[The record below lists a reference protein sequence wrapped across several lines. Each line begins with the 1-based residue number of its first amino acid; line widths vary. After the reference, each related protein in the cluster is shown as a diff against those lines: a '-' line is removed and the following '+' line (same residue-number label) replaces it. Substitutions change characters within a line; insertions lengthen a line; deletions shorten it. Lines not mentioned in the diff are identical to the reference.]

1 MRVAVVGGTGVVG
14 RTVIGALR
22 QAGHDAVVVA
32 RSHGVDVLTRA
43 GLDDAL
49 SGAEAVVDVANVA
62 TLRRSRA
69 EDFFVTATTN
79 LLEAEVRAGVRHHVV
94 LSIVGVERV
103 GTGYYAAKRAQ
114 EEAAL
119 AGPVPVSVLRSTQFH
134 EFAEQMLARTTA
146 GPVALV
152 PRMRIRPVAAAEVG
166 AALAE
171 LAVGPEVGRA
181 PELAGPDVHELP
193 DLVRRVAEVRG
204 SRVRVVPV
212 SVPGSAGRAMARGGL
227 LPDPGARVGSR
238 TFDDWLAAQRPPAT

>member
-1 MRVAVVGGTGVVG
+1 MRVVVVGGTGVVG
-14 RTVIGALR
+14 RTVVGALL

-32 RSHGVDVLTRA
+32 RSHGVDVLTRE

-49 SGAEAVVDVANVA
+49 SGAEAVVDVTNVA

-69 EDFFVTATTN
+69 ERFFVAATTN
-79 LLEAEVRAGVRHHVV
+79 LLAAEVRAGIRHHVV
-94 LSIVGVERV
+94 LSIVGVDRV

-114 EEAAL
+114 EETAL

-134 EFAEQMLARTTA
+134 EFAEQMLARTTM

-171 LAVGPEVGRA
+171 LAVGPAVGRA
-181 PELAGPDVHELP
+181 PELAGPDVHDLP
-193 DLVRRVAEVRG
+193 ELVRRVAEVHG
-204 SRVRVVPV
+204 SRVRVLPV
-212 SVPGSAGRAMARGGL
+212 SLPGSAGRAMARGGL
-227 LPDPGARVGSR
+227 LPDVGARLGSR
-238 TFDDWLAAQRPPAT
+238 TFDDWLAAQRPPGA

>member
-69 EDFFVTATTN
+69 ERFFVTATTN

-114 EEAAL
+114 EEAAM

-171 LAVGPEVGRA
+171 LAVGTAVGRA
-181 PELAGPDVHELP
+181 PALAGPDVHELP

-227 LPDPGARVGSR
+227 LPDPGARVGRR

>member
-1 MRVAVVGGTGVVG
+1 VRVVVVGGTGVVG
-14 RTVIGALR
+14 RTVVGALL

-32 RSHGVDVLTRA
+32 RQHGVDVLTRE

-49 SGAEAVVDVANVA
+49 SGAEAVVDVTNVA

-69 EDFFVTATTN
+69 ERFFVTATTN
-79 LLEAEVRAGVRHHVV
+79 LLAAEVRAGVQHHVV
-94 LSIVGVERV
+94 LSIVGVDRV

-114 EEAAL
+114 EETAL

-134 EFAEQMLARTTA
+134 EFAEQMLARTTT

-166 AALAE
+166 AALAD
-171 LAVGPEVGRA
+171 LAVGPAVGRA
-181 PELAGPDVHELP
+181 PELAGPDVHDLP
-193 DLVRRVAEVRG
+193 DLVGRVADLRG
-204 SRVRVVPV
+204 SRVRVLPV

-227 LPDPGARVGSR
+227 LPDAGAQVGSR
-238 TFDDWLAAQRPPAT
+238 TFDDWLAAQRPPGA

>member
-14 RTVIGALR
+14 RTVVGALL

-32 RSHGVDVLTRA
+32 RSHGVDVLTRE

-62 TLRRSRA
+62 SLRRARA
-69 EDFFVTATTN
+69 ERFFVTATTN

-94 LSIVGVERV
+94 LSIVGVDRV

-171 LAVGPEVGRA
+171 LAVGPAVGRP

-212 SVPGSAGRAMARGGL
+212 SVPGSAGRAMAGGGL
-227 LPDPGARVGSR
+227 LPDPAARVGSR
-238 TFDDWLAAQRPPAT
+238 TFDDWLAAQRPPGA